1 MGRVGGCDRVFVGES
16 GTVRGKRLDR
26 TSRRWSASKLIAAG
40 VLVMDAAAVVAVLGI
55 CVLAVTRQF
64 SGALPYLVTLI
75 GALQAVTAVVLT
87 AYFQK
92 AKAENTRGGIV
103 YDAALGSNRDID
115 A

>member
-1 MGRVGGCDRVFVGES
+1 MS
-16 GTVRGKRLDR
+16 GKRLDR
-26 TSRRWSASKLIAAG
+26 ASRQWTASKLIAAG
-40 VLVMDAAAVVAVLGI
+40 VLAIDAAAVAAVLGI
-55 CVLAVTRQF
+55 CVLAVAQQF

-92 AKAENTRGGIV
+92 ARAENTRGGIV
-103 YDAALGSNRDID
+103 YDAALGCNRDID